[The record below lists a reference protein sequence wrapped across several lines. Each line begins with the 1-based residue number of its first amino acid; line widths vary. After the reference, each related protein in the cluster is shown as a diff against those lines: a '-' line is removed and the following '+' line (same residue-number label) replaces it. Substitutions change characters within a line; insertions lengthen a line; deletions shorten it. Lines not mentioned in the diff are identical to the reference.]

1 MKDRTFLRG
10 VRNGI
15 PIALGYLSV
24 SFSFGIMAAAQCM
37 TVWQAVLI
45 SLLSVTSAGQLAGL
59 QIMQSPGQYMAM
71 LLSQLTINLRYAFMG
86 ISLSQKTD
94 ERFTGKYRWLLAT
107 FITDEIFAMA
117 CAEESVSARYYA
129 GLAVLP
135 YTGWALGTLM
145 GAVLGNILPTM
156 VMNALCIAMYGM
168 FVAIVAPR
176 VKEEHR
182 LFWVVLFAAAL
193 MCVCHYLIPALSAG
207 LAISLCAVAA
217 ALFGAL
223 CFPIAGK
230 EDME

>member
-24 SFSFGIMAAAQCM
+24 SFSFGIMAAAQGM

-71 LLSQLTINLRYAFMG
+71 LISQLTINLRYAFMG

-94 ERFTGKYRWLLAT
+94 EHFTGKYRWLLAT

-135 YTGWALGTLM
+135 YSGWALGTLL
-145 GAVLGNILPTM
+145 GALLGSVLPPL
-156 VMNALCIAMYGM
+156 VMNALCLAMYGM
-168 FVAIVAPR
+168 FVAIVVPR
-176 VKEEHR
+176 VQKEKP
-182 LFWVVLFAAAL
+182 LFLVVLAAAL
-193 MCVCHYLIPALSAG
+193 LMCICHYMIPALSAG
-207 LAISLCAVAA
+207 LAISLCAVLA
-217 ALFGAL
+217 ALLGA
-223 CFPIAGK
+223 CFFPAAEK
-230 EDME
+230 EGVQ

>member
-24 SFSFGIMAAAQCM
+24 SFSFGIMAAAQGM

-117 CAEESVSARYYA
+117 CAEENQDDASYLAAAQKALPENMILSERSVSWHEKAENGRTLFCEA
-129 GLAVLP
+129 EIAPLGEMPRAVW
-135 YTGWALGTLM
+135 TEHMFIAE
-145 GAVLGNILPTM
+145 ANI
-156 VMNALCIAMYGM
+156 I
-168 FVAIVAPR
+168 
-176 VKEEHR
+176 E
-182 LFWVVLFAAAL
+182 
-193 MCVCHYLIPALSAG
+193 
-207 LAISLCAVAA
+207 
-217 ALFGAL
+217 
-223 CFPIAGK
+223 
-230 EDME
+230 